1 MNALEIKAAE
11 LVAIADEFGIKTEVQ
26 VMGDHLI
33 YVRFGRTGITSQIIH
48 TATGKASVKTWE
60 RLGRRSAP
68 ISLKAL
74 PENLDYVTRN
84 LKTA

>member
-26 VMGDHLI
+26 AQGDHVV

-48 TATGKASVKTWE
+48 TAKGKASVKTWQHI
-60 RLGRRSAP
+60 GRRNDA

-74 PENLDYVTRN
+74 PENLSWIARHSR
-84 LKTA
+84 TA